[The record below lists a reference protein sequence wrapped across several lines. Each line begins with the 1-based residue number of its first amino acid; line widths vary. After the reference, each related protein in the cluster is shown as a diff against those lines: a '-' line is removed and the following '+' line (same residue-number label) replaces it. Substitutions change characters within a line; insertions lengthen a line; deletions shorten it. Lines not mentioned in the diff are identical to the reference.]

1 MTVDKGILIKNIYYM
16 LSYAFQILRQDNYEQ
31 ISTETFENIQD
42 MFAAILG
49 KGVSKQLK
57 QGLYRE
63 YIECEDNLS
72 TLRGKLN
79 LLRTIGNKI
88 ARNNKLYC
96 EFDELS
102 ENNLLNGI
110 LKTTM
115 LILLRHPEVG
125 QERKRLL
132 KKNLLFFSDIEEI
145 RIQDIHWKNIRFRR
159 ENQDY
164 RMLINVC
171 NLVLE
176 GMILSTEKGNV
187 KWATFIDEQRMSR
200 LYEKFIL
207 EYYRYHHSELAPN
220 ADQIPWILDDG
231 IADFL
236 PVMQTDITLRNSE
249 RILII
254 DAKYYATTMQTQFN
268 VSTVHSN
275 NLYQIFTYVKNMDMI
290 DNREV
295 LGMLLYAKTEERI
308 QPDHTYMMS
317 GNKIS
322 VKTLDLNQ
330 DFEKISAQLDSI
342 VDINFGRK

>member
-1 MTVDKGILIKNIYYM
+1 MTVDKGILIKNVYYM
-16 LSYAFQILRQDNYEQ
+16 LSYAFQILKQDNYEQ
-31 ISTETFENIQD
+31 ISTELFENVQD
-42 MFAAILG
+42 MFATILG

-63 YIECEDNLS
+63 YVMYEDNLS

-79 LLRTIGNKI
+79 LQKTIGNKI
-88 ARNNKLYC
+88 AQNNKLYC

-115 LILLRHPEVG
+115 SLLLKNPEVG
-125 QERKRLL
+125 QERKKLL
-132 KKNLLFFSDIEEI
+132 KKNLLYFSDIDEVP
-145 RIQDIHWKNIRFRR
+145 IQNIHWKNIRFRR

-207 EYYRYHHSELAPN
+207 EYYRYHHPELSPN

-254 DAKYYATTMQTQFN
+254 DAKYYTSTMQTQFGTN
-268 VSTVHSN
+268 TLHSN
-275 NLYQIFTYVKNMDMI
+275 NLYQIFTYVKNMDI
-290 DNREV
+290 KDDREV
-295 LGMLLYAKTEERI
+295 SGMLLYAKTEEKI
-308 QPDHTYMMS
+308 QPDHNYKMS
-317 GNKIS
+317 GNQIS

-330 DFEKISAQLDSI
+330 EFERISAQLDEI
-342 VDINFGRK
+342 VDINFRK